1 MKKSTEHN
9 VILLSR
15 EETKA
20 FLKTTFP
27 TLRKWT
33 VEGLLTCYQ
42 LGGRVYYK
50 QHEVL
55 NALKR
60 IS

>member
-1 MKKSTEHN
+1 MKKSAEPN

>member
-1 MKKSTEHN
+1 MKKKDK
-9 VILLSR
+9 VVLLTR
-15 EETKA
+15 EETRA

-33 VEGLLTCYQ
+33 ADGLLPCYH

-50 QHEVL
+50 QHEIL
-55 NALKR
+55 QALQR
-60 IS
+60 M